1 MASFSAYTYNIK
13 AQDPEQKPEYQKYEM
28 QLLGQLVF
36 FRESKYSDNPAVKNI
51 NLLGTDFLN
60 QFILVDDNIGNYL
73 QVLSRPNP
81 DPFVQEL

>member
-1 MASFSAYTYNIK
+1 
-13 AQDPEQKPEYQKYEM
+13 M

-36 FRESKYSDNPAVKNI
+36 FRQSKYSDNPGKNI
-51 NLLGTDFLN
+51 NLLGIDFLN
-60 QFILVDDNIGNYL
+60 QFIFVDDNIGNYL

>member
-1 MASFSAYTYNIK
+1 MH
-13 AQDPEQKPEYQKYEM
+13 
-28 QLLGQLVF
+28 LLGQLVF
-36 FRESKYSDNPAVKNI
+36 FREFKYSDNPGVNNI

-60 QFILVDDNIGNYL
+60 QFILVDDNIGNHL

>member
-1 MASFSAYTYNIK
+1 MGTEVCAA
-13 AQDPEQKPEYQKYEM
+13 EM

-36 FRESKYSDNPAVKNI
+36 FRESKYNDIPGVKDI

-81 DPFVQEL
+81 DPSVQEL

>member
-1 MASFSAYTYNIK
+1 MGTEVCVA
-13 AQDPEQKPEYQKYEM
+13 EM

-36 FRESKYSDNPAVKNI
+36 FRESKYSDNPGVKNI

-73 QVLSRPNP
+73 QKGCS
-81 DPFVQEL
+81 QGCCSQ